1 LILSKQTLLGKMIQ
15 DALMDSRKVAF
26 FSLSKLLSRNDRE
39 QRKCAL
45 WKTYCA
51 QGGDP
56 SAMPAFYDFGVV
68 DGLVSCVT
76 IQELRENV
84 MRSNYSS
91 RRWG

>member
-1 LILSKQTLLGKMIQ
+1 MIQ
-15 DALMDSRKVAF
+15 DELKDSKKVAF
-26 FSLSKLLSRNDRE
+26 FSLSKSLSPNDRE
-39 QRKCAL
+39 QRKSVL
-45 WKTYCA
+45 WKIYCT

-56 SAMPAFYDFGVV
+56 SAMPAFYDFGAD

-84 MRSNYSS
+84 MRSNHSS

>member
-1 LILSKQTLLGKMIQ
+1 MIQ
-15 DALMDSRKVAF
+15 DELKDSQKVAF
-26 FSLSKLLSRNDRE
+26 FSLSKSLSPNDRE

-56 SAMPAFYDFGVV
+56 SAMTAFYDFGAD
-68 DGLVSCVT
+68 DGFVSCVT
-76 IQELRENV
+76 IKELRENV